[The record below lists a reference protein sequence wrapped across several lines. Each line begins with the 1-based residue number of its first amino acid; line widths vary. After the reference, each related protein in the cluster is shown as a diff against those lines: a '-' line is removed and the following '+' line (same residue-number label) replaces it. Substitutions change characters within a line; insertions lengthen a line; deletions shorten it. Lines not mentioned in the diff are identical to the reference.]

1 MRFIVTVGLSI
12 LLCGCGISPAI
23 IKSDSLAFG
32 EVIEDTTNKLLVINV
47 LRARDKAPLHFADI
61 PVIRES
67 MQQTA
72 SLAFLNV
79 QGPNFPPTTT
89 TMRDTRA
96 GTLSFQMSPSFE
108 LTHLQSKDFITGISS
123 PIDPKIVKYW
133 LDRGLDRRIV
143 LLLFFSAAEIVETRS
158 EKGPVRTTKIMNSPR
173 DAIDA
178 IRGRTGPFSGPEA
191 LKCDGQSDFERYLK
205 LLNLVRTFFAH
216 SYRERRQLA
225 RGMNLDPE
233 KDSKNLQAFAAL
245 DQTKVQLVYDKG
257 LAAYNLYALAPEQKV
272 AFCFYD
278 DRPPTGV
285 PPSQYEVV
293 QAGAERVGDRRSCY
307 QSVVDAPVE
316 DSTRPQLSETP
327 VFFRGPAE
335 VKQASRYC
343 EIYNRFARVT
353 PPVTDDAGYP
363 KLSVRL
369 HIRSVGEIF
378 QFLGDLLH
386 YQDEVR
392 HYLESDPQPK
402 VKLNTPVTFG
412 YCPDDPGPGC
422 NDIFFRLDGDPG
434 NARFTL
440 TYRDREYA
448 VANINSVNGA
458 QRRDGSSGQGNARQK
473 DHSIEIL
480 SVLHQL
486 VNLNKSAADIRATPS
501 VQVLP

>member
-1 MRFIVTVGLSI
+1 MRRVLAFGLSF
-12 LLCGCGISPAI
+12 LLCGCGLTPAI
-23 IKSDSLAFG
+23 MKSDSLAFG
-32 EVIEDTTNKLLVINV
+32 EVIEDTTNKLLVVNV

-79 QGPNFPPTTT
+79 QGPNAPPTTT

-96 GTLSFQMSPSFE
+96 GTLSFQFSPSFE

-123 PIDPKIVKYW
+123 PIDPKVVKYW

-143 LLLFFSAAEIVETRS
+143 LLLFFSAAEVVETRS
-158 EKGPVRTTKIMNSPR
+158 EKGPVRTIKIMNSPR
-173 DAIDA
+173 DAIDV
-178 IRGRTGPFSGPEA
+178 IWGRKGPFSGPEA
-191 LKCDGQSDFERYLK
+191 FKCDTQSDFERYLK

-216 SYRERRQLA
+216 TFRERRLLA
-225 RGMNLDPE
+225 KGMNLDPE

-257 LAAYNLYALAPEQKV
+257 LSAYSLYALSNEQKV

-278 DRPPTGV
+278 DRTSPGL
-285 PPSQYEVV
+285 PPSQYEIV
-293 QAGAERVGDRRSCY
+293 QAGGERVGDRKSCY

-316 DSTRPQLSETP
+316 DSNRPQLSETP

-343 EIYNRFARVT
+343 EIYNRIARVT
-353 PPVTDDAGYP
+353 PPVRDADGYP
-363 KLSVRL
+363 KLEVRL

-392 HYLESDPQPK
+392 HYLSDPQVK
-402 VKLNTPVTFG
+402 QKLNTPVTFG

-448 VANINSVNGA
+448 VANINSLDSA
-458 QRRDGSSGQGNARQK
+458 PRRDGSSGAGNAQQK
-473 DHSIEIL
+473 DHTLEIL

-501 VQVLP
+501 VQVLQ